1 MQNSAD
7 WHDDVIV
14 INDTLTLHSV
24 NDRFIEPLYALVQ
37 RNKAY
42 LQQAMDW
49 PKSVVSSSDIRR
61 TVQGNYQLHHRG
73 YAKMFMILHHGAV
86 CGVISFN
93 QIEPT
98 NKAAYIGYWL
108 DHDLQGQ
115 GIVSQAL
122 QAMMEHYAG
131 DGSVRRFVIKCIVEN
146 RASNQVAQ
154 RNGFTLEGRLKQAEY
169 LNGQFHDQNIYARLI
184 DKPARSGDS

>member
-1 MQNSAD
+1 MQNPAD
-7 WHDDVIV
+7 WHDDIIV
-14 INDTLTLHSV
+14 INDSLTLHSV
-24 NDRFIEPLYALVQ
+24 NDPFIEPLYELVQ

-49 PKSVVSSSDIRR
+49 PQSVVSSNDIRR

-73 YAKMFMILHHGAV
+73 YAKMFMILRHGAV

-108 DHDLQGQ
+108 DEALQGQ
-115 GIVSQAL
+115 GIISQAL
-122 QAMMEHYAG
+122 QAMMNHYVSE
-131 DGSVRRFVIKCIVEN
+131 GSVRRFVIKCIVTN
-146 RASNQVAQ
+146 RPSNQVAL
-154 RNGFTLEGRLKQAEY
+154 RNGFSLEGCLKEAEY
-169 LNGQFHDQNIYARLI
+169 LNGTFHDQNIYARII
-184 DKPARSGDS
+184 DKQ